1 VARQLGGEMPL
12 LQHLAEFRDRVFRSA
27 IVITIGFVV
36 AWFFYNE
43 IIAHLAKPVC
53 DLKLA
58 QAKGSSNCGALY
70 INGVL
75 GPINLQ
81 IKVSL
86 IASLIVTAP
95 LWIYQLWAFVAPGLH
110 KHEKR
115 RAFYFLLAATPF
127 FALGVYMG
135 YRVLP
140 VAIRVLFGF
149 TPNQLTNLINFADY
163 LDFVLRVILLFGLA
177 FELPVF
183 LVTLNLLGAVSG
195 KTILRHWRMW
205 VFGITFFIA
214 AFTPSADPL
223 TMFLLA
229 IPLVIFYFAAGGLAL
244 LNDRRKSRAADVALS
259 N

>member
-1 VARQLGGEMPL
+1 MPL

-27 IVITIGFVV
+27 IIIGIGFIGN
-36 AWFFYNE
+36 WFFYNE
-43 IIAHLAKPVC
+43 IVAKLAEPVC

-58 QAKGSSNCGALY
+58 QSSGAKNCGALY

-86 IASLIVTAP
+86 IAGLIVTAP
-95 LWIYQLWAFVAPGLH
+95 LWIYQLWAFVSPGLH

-115 RAFYFLLAATPF
+115 RAFYFLTAATPF
-127 FALGVYMG
+127 FASGIYLGYKI
-135 YRVLP
+135 LP

-149 TPNQLTNLINFADY
+149 TPSQLTNLINFSDY

-195 KTILRHWRMW
+195 KAILKPWRMW

-223 TMFLLA
+223 TMLLLA
-229 IPLVIFYFAAGGLAL
+229 VPLIILYFAAGGIAL
-244 LNDRRKSRAADVALS
+244 LNDRRRNVALS

>member
-1 VARQLGGEMPL
+1 MPL
-12 LQHLAEFRDRVFRSA
+12 LAHLAEFRDRVFRSA
-27 IVITIGFVV
+27 IIIGLGFIGN
-36 AWFFYNE
+36 WFFYND
-43 IIAHLAKPVC
+43 IVAKLAKPVC

-58 QAKGSSNCGALY
+58 QNSGSKNCGALY

-86 IASLIVTAP
+86 IAGLIVTAP

-127 FALGVYMG
+127 FAGGIFLGYKI
-135 YRVLP
+135 LP

-149 TPNQLTNLINFADY
+149 TPSQLTNLINFADY

-195 KTILRHWRMW
+195 KAILKPWRMW

-223 TMFLLA
+223 TMLLLA
-229 IPLVIFYFAAGGLAL
+229 VPLIAFYFAAGAIAL
-244 LNDRRKSRAADVALS
+244 LNDRRRNVALS